1 MTTQPHH
8 TPPGKVLALAQI
20 RDRHPGTSCDAQR
33 ARLREALASY
43 SITTFEGTRYLDCY
57 DTRKRISELR
67 DEGEPIIPTG
77 KPSSL
82 RAGRRTVWGCMCCK
96 AQSSRHTLDGG
107 RYEHAVSTPR
117 WPFACLCRKHADHS
131 HLRRRISIRS
141 DWAGWLAAIKQTD
154 CRNDQSK
161 RGRRGDC

>member
-67 DEGEPIIPTG
+67 DEGEPIDTHRQIIVTESG
-77 KPSSL
+77 EKHRVGLYVSKSTIKAAYLGRGSL
-82 RAGRRTVWGCMCCK
+82 
-96 AQSSRHTLDGG
+96 
-107 RYEHAVSTPR
+107 
-117 WPFACLCRKHADHS
+117 
-131 HLRRRISIRS
+131 
-141 DWAGWLAAIKQTD
+141 
-154 CRNDQSK
+154 
-161 RGRRGDC
+161 

>member
-67 DEGEPIIPTG
+67 DEGEPIDTHWQTIVTESG
-77 KPSSL
+77 ETHRVGL
-82 RAGRRTVWGCMCCK
+82 YVLQG
-96 AQSSRHTLDGG
+96 
-107 RYEHAVSTPR
+107 
-117 WPFACLCRKHADHS
+117 
-131 HLRRRISIRS
+131 
-141 DWAGWLAAIKQTD
+141 AIK
-154 CRNDQSK
+154 SAYLG
-161 RGRRGDC
+161 RGAI